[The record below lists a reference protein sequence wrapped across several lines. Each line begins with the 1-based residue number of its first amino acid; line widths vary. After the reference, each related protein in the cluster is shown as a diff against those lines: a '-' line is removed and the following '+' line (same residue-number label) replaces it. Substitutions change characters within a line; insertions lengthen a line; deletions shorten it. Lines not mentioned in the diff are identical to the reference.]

1 MAQQDQKAT
10 APEDGAVNALHAT
23 SKNMQAIAGEI
34 FEISKQS
41 FEHTTQTLEKLR
53 AVHGMDEVLAIQTN
67 FVKEAFEHAAQHA
80 QKFSELMTACQAETT
95 KTYQDAWLKPVN
107 RTVKA
112 TEEASQTTAENI
124 DRLSDAARKAANVF
138 TAAKVPKDP
147 NLRESASN
155 SEAQA
160 I

>member
-1 MAQQDQKAT
+1 MA
-10 APEDGAVNALHAT
+10 
-23 SKNMQAIAGEI
+23 
-34 FEISKQS
+34 
-41 FEHTTQTLEKLR
+41 
-53 AVHGMDEVLAIQTN
+53 
-67 FVKEAFEHAAQHA
+67 
-80 QKFSELMTACQAETT
+80 ACQAEIT
-95 KTYQDAWLKPVN
+95 KTYQDAWLKSVN

-138 TAAKVPKDP
+138 DRAAKVTKDP

-155 SEAQA
+155 NEAQA

>member
-10 APEDGAVNALHAT
+10 APDNEGAANAFDGAVNALNAT
-23 SKNMQAIAGEI
+23 SKNVQAVAGEI
-34 FEISKQS
+34 FEISKQ

-53 AVHGMDEVLAIQTN
+53 AAHGMDEVLAIQTN

-80 QKFSELMTACQAETT
+80 QKFSELMTACQAEIT
-95 KTYQDAWLKPVN
+95 KTYQDAWLKSV

-112 TEEASQTTAENI
+112 TEEASQTTAESV

-138 TAAKVPKDP
+138 DR
-147 NLRESASN
+147 RESA
-155 SEAQA
+155 
-160 I
+160 

>member
-10 APEDGAVNALHAT
+10 APDNEGAANAFDGAVNAVNAT

-80 QKFSELMTACQAETT
+80 QKFSELMTACQAEIT
-95 KTYQDAWLKPVN
+95 KTYQDAW
-107 RTVKA
+107 R
-112 TEEASQTTAENI
+112 
-124 DRLSDAARKAANVF
+124 
-138 TAAKVPKDP
+138 
-147 NLRESASN
+147 
-155 SEAQA
+155 AQA
-160 I
+160 ILPGDTRENEPGRRNTAGSFRSGAARVK